1 MMISI
6 VNLTKKIKDKVV
18 LDEVTYEFKEGNIYG
33 LYGRNGSGK
42 TMLLRAIAGLIFST
56 KGKILVDE
64 KEMHK
69 DISFPPNMGLI
80 IENTNLLPQYDAFT
94 NLKILAK
101 IKNVASDSDIK
112 EAIAAVG
119 LDPENKQLVKTF
131 SLGMKQKLAI
141 AQAIFEKPSLLL
153 LDEPTNALDEES
165 IYKVRNLLL
174 EMKEKGATIIIA
186 SHNKEDLNIL
196 SDFRLKMID
205 GKLFAS

>member
-1 MMISI
+1 MISI
-6 VNLTKKIKDKVV
+6 NNLTKKIKGKVV
-18 LDEVTYEFKEGNIYG
+18 LNEVTYDFMDGKIYG

-56 KGKILVDE
+56 EGKILVDE
-64 KEMHK
+64 KEIHK
-69 DISFPPNMGLI
+69 EISFPPNMGLI
-80 IENTNLLPQYDAFT
+80 IENTSLLPQYDAFT

-101 IKNVASDSDIK
+101 IRNVASDSDIK

-119 LDPENKQLVKTF
+119 LDPESKQLVKTF

-165 IYKVRNLLL
+165 IYIVRNILL
-174 EMKEKGATIIIA
+174 EMKEKGATIIVA

-205 GKLFAS
+205 GKLIAS